1 MNRAAR
7 GTFWLIAK
15 YENRR
20 LAVLTIDR
28 GAVGETL
35 PVFSYEEEADAYL
48 WFASPGTGWRARK
61 TTAGELVSVL
71 CGPCAGAKKVALD
84 PLPVVDRA
92 MVDLVSLPRKR
103 FVQILMGAPSDPRQ
117 SLFRARAFASSD
129 ASESSGEKGA
139 WVRENGE
146 RREHTEDGARLEPRR
161 LFYLRRGSYEAP
173 REMAALMAGVVLL
186 TLIGWVI
193 NRLLGV
199 PVPVWA
205 AKG

>member
-7 GTFWLIAK
+7 GTFWLIAR

-28 GAVGETL
+28 GAAGETL

-84 PLPVVDRA
+84 PLPVVNEA

-103 FVQILMGAPSDPRQ
+103 FVQILMGERQHSAPRQ
-117 SLFRARAFASSD
+117 SLFRARAFAGSD

-139 WVRENGE
+139 WVQENEE
-146 RREHTEDGARLEPRR
+146 RREHTEGYKSPPRR
-161 LFYLRRGSYEAP
+161 PGAGLGGQRMSARR
-173 REMAALMAGVVLL
+173 
-186 TLIGWVI
+186 
-193 NRLLGV
+193 
-199 PVPVWA
+199 
-205 AKG
+205 K

>member
-1 MNRAAR
+1 
-7 GTFWLIAK
+7 LIAK

-28 GAVGETL
+28 GAAGETL

-84 PLPVVDRA
+84 PLPVVNEA

-103 FVQILMGAPSDPRQ
+103 FVQILMGERQHSAPRQ
-117 SLFRARAFASSD
+117 SLFQARAFAGSD

-139 WVRENGE
+139 WLRENKE